1 MPTWPTTL
9 PDKFLRDGFSA
20 EPPDLALRSKP
31 MSGPDL
37 LRGKV
42 SADVTKISGRQL
54 MTTAQV
60 AILNDFYTNTL
71 TNGAAKFTWSD
82 PITEASV
89 SMRLRGRPGY
99 TPAAPGRW
107 YVALN
112 VEVLP

>member
-1 MPTWPTTL
+1 MATWPATL
-9 PDKFLRDGFSA
+9 PDKFLRDGLS
-20 EPPDLALRSKP
+20 EDPPDLAYRSKP
-31 MSGPDL
+31 MAGPDL

-60 AILNDFYTNTL
+60 ATLDDFYVTTL
-71 TNGAAKFTWSD
+71 ENGTAKFAWTH
-82 PITEASV
+82 PRTEASV

-99 TPAAPGRW
+99 TPAAPGYW